1 MLCLLL
7 VGLHC
12 IARGQTEYAYRYW
25 LDNVGV
31 AEHGGTS
38 TDSIWSIEL
47 DVDSLIEGL
56 HQLHIQVRDTAG
68 LWSTP
73 QSRFFL
79 KATPVD
85 ATDLK
90 VRYWF
95 DDGLEITEM
104 QGASGVHDIDVSALS
119 WGLHSVNYQVAG
131 SNGIYSPTSTAM
143 FMKIRMGSEAY
154 TARCYIGDSLYA
166 EQELPMEECVINW
179 DLDVSD
185 IPRGLH
191 SVRMLVCTPEGYA
204 TSVAH
209 SFFWRSMA
217 NEASTAQCYV
227 NDSLYSE
234 QAVAPEGGFVNW
246 NLDVSSLPRGLHSL
260 RMQVNTQDGTAVSVA
275 HSFFWREQT
284 AAEHN
289 ATRCV
294 YTVDGGRTFHE
305 APAMNDNG
313 YRFDVDISA
322 LKEGLHQLLCMI
334 VDAEN
339 TVLHSCS
346 RFFMVK
352 HPTTMRYDYWV
363 NNDTANLR
371 TVVAQPMEP
380 YVAMEMLAVPTYP
393 LLPSSFHFEMEDAI
407 PYIYAK
413 NTLHARF
420 YGTNGTYAEEYRMY
434 ADVKTRRKVA
444 DALLLESGKPRTDA
458 TPDTDSIRWYR
469 IEATAGKG
477 LSFCVSQPCTVQLF
491 SPEGARLLDLSGEAV
506 TDTFACHAATSGSYY
521 VALHSVTGTEA
532 QTTISYL
539 HGVVMYHQLTYLVD
553 GEMYMSQ
560 AVATGDSIALL
571 AAPVKDN
578 RPFSG
583 WMGAPEVMPEYDV
596 TVRGAF
602 EYRVSYV
609 VLDSVLWNTGY
620 YYGEEINDSP
630 EPEKIWY
637 LFDGWDGLPETM
649 VARDISV
656 TARFVFLYELGD
668 VNGDDR
674 ISVSDITVLTNH
686 IMQLPNTTFIRDA
699 ADLNGDGRIS
709 VVDVT
714 MTTNKILSDEE

>member
-1 MLCLLL
+1 MRKYCIFL
-7 VGLHC
+7 VC
-12 IARGQTEYAYRYW
+12 ILFHYIASAQIANYEYSYWFDSDIEDRQTGVTDAAQW
-25 LDNVGV
+25 NLQIDVGHLSV
-31 AEHGGTS
+31 A
-38 TDSIWSIEL
+38 
-47 DVDSLIEGL
+47 L

-68 LWSTP
+68 HWSVP
-73 QSRFFL
+73 YSSYFL
-79 KATPVD
+79 KVT
-85 ATDLK
+85 TDQSNALAA
-90 VRYWF
+90 RYWF
-95 DDGLEITEM
+95 DDGAAIETTVTN
-104 QGASGVHDIDVSALS
+104 GVHDIDVSALS
-119 WGLHSVNYQVAG
+119 PGLHYLHYQVQRADG
-131 SNGIYSPTSTAM
+131 GYSAVNTAM
-143 FMKIRMGSEAY
+143 FVKDR
-154 TARCYIGDSLYA
+154 
-166 EQELPMEECVINW
+166 
-179 DLDVSD
+179 
-185 IPRGLH
+185 
-191 SVRMLVCTPEGYA
+191 
-204 TSVAH
+204 
-209 SFFWRSMA
+209 
-217 NEASTAQCYV
+217 
-227 NDSLYSE
+227 
-234 QAVAPEGGFVNW
+234 
-246 NLDVSSLPRGLHSL
+246 
-260 RMQVNTQDGTAVSVA
+260 
-275 HSFFWREQT
+275 
-284 AAEHN
+284 
-289 ATRCV
+289 
-294 YTVDGGRTFHE
+294 
-305 APAMNDNG
+305 NG
-313 YRFDVDISA
+313 VDI
-322 LKEGLHQLLCMI
+322 
-334 VDAEN
+334 V
-339 TVLHSCS
+339 
-346 RFFMVK
+346 
-352 HPTTMRYDYWV
+352 RYDYWV
-363 NNDTANLR
+363 NDDPESLRLKVARSGNSVYSLNDSLEVASYPVNL
-371 TVVAQPMEP
+371 E
-380 YVAMEMLAVPTYP
+380 
-393 LLPSSFHFEMEDAI
+393 SFHFDISEGT
-407 PYIYAK
+407 PYIYGK
-413 NTLHARF
+413 NKLHARF
-420 YGTNGTYAEEYRMY
+420 YNSNNAFAEDSATYIDGSSQRE
-434 ADVKTRRKVA
+434 VTGI
-444 DALLLESGKPRTDA
+444 LLLESGKPRTDA

-506 TDTFACHAATSGSYY
+506 TDTFVCYAATGGSYY

-560 AVATGDSIALL
+560 VVATGDSIALL

-686 IMQLPNTTFIRDA
+686 IMKLPNTTFIRDA

>member
-12 IARGQTEYAYRYW
+12 MARGQTEYAYRYW
-25 LDNVGV
+25 LDN
-31 AEHGGTS
+31 ASMTEHGGTS
-38 TDSIWSIEL
+38 TDSIWTMEL
-47 DVDSLIEGL
+47 DVDSLGEGL
-56 HQLHIQVRDTAG
+56 HQLHVQVRDTAG

-166 EQELPMEECVINW
+166 EQKLPMEECVINW

-185 IPRGLH
+185 I
-191 SVRMLVCTPEGYA
+191 
-204 TSVAH
+204 
-209 SFFWRSMA
+209 
-217 NEASTAQCYV
+217 
-227 NDSLYSE
+227 
-234 QAVAPEGGFVNW
+234 
-246 NLDVSSLPRGLHSL
+246 PRGLHSL

-420 YGTNGTYAEEYRMY
+420 YGTNGTYAKEYRMY
-434 ADVKTRRKVA
+434 ADVKTRRKVV

-506 TDTFACHAATSGSYY
+506 TDTFACYAATSGSYY

-686 IMQLPNTTFIRDA
+686 IMKLPNTTFIRDA